1 MNRAQKL
8 LIEQMGQRAA
18 RRVLLLHPPSE
29 IVAPCQQVTQ
39 AQGLKEPLASLSQ
52 SGRLLV

>member
-18 RRVLLLHPPSE
+18 RSVLLLHPPSE